1 MIGCP
6 VFTPNSE
13 EGGRKQSEAEVRM
26 GAELLGN
33 CGILKK
39 KKKKV
44 LCLLFKSYKD
54 KQALLKA
61 NVSLQMM
68 QESVVEVA
76 QERPVSVLILKQCRR
91 RCEVN

>member
-6 VFTPNSE
+6 VLHQTQRK
-13 EGGRKQSEAEVRM
+13 GGRKQSGAEVRM
-26 GAELLGN
+26 GAELLDN
-33 CGILKK
+33 CGIL
-39 KKKKV
+39 KKKV

-54 KQALLKA
+54 KQVLLKA

>member
-1 MIGCP
+1 M
-6 VFTPNSE
+6 
-13 EGGRKQSEAEVRM
+13 A
-26 GAELLGN
+26 AELLDN
-33 CGILKK
+33 CGIL

-54 KQALLKA
+54 KQVLLKA

-68 QESVVEVA
+68 QESVVVVVEVA